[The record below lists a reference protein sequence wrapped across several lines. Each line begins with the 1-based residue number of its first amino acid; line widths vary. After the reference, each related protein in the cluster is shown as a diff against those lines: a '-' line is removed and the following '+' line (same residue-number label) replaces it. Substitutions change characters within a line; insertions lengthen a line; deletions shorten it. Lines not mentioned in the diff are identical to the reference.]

1 MVYQQKLVAVIKCNG
16 KILREVDNTVLI
28 PFLAEYEIFIKNL
41 ESRDAVIKISIDGE
55 DVLDNQSIIIKAN
68 SSCSLEGFLKG
79 NKVSN
84 KFKFIQKTAK
94 IQDHRGDRVDDGL
107 VRIEYQFTKIN
118 QTITTHHRHIH
129 ETHWYHPYW
138 CECPACRPYYTKP
151 YVQPFPFSPIVTY
164 GGSTSGTTFAMSN
177 ANLTASVNG
186 GNSSPGVENSIQAS
200 YSASGNIGA
209 AVGGSNTVTGPV
221 KNSILRSAEDK
232 SHVVVNNA
240 FMPQFDEG
248 ITVKGSE
255 SKQELK
261 EAWVSP
267 LEDQSYTI
275 VLRLRGS
282 DSKSIPVEKP
292 VLVSTK
298 VKCSTCGKSN
308 KSNIKFCPECG
319 TALF

>member
-118 QTITTHHRHIH
+118 QTITTTHRHVH
-129 ETHWYHPYW
+129 DNHWYHPYW
-138 CECPACRPYYTKP
+138 CDCPICRPYYIKP
-151 YVQPFPFSPIVTY
+151 YVPFPFSPIVTFC
-164 GGSTSGTTFAMSN
+164 GSTSGTTFGMSN
-177 ANLTASVNG
+177 ANLTASVNS

-200 YSASGNIGA
+200 YSASGNLGA
-209 AVGGSNTVTGPV
+209 AVGSNNVSGPV
-221 KNSILRSAEDK
+221 KKSILRSATEDK
-232 SHVVVNNA
+232 SQDVINQA

-248 ITVKGSE
+248 ISVKGSE
-255 SKQELK
+255 SEQKLQ

-275 VLRLRGS
+275 VLRLRGC
-282 DSKSIPVEKP
+282 DSKSVPVEKP

-298 VKCSTCGKSN
+298 VKCSTCGRSN
-308 KSNIKFCPECG
+308 KSHIKFCPECG

>member
-1 MVYQQKLVAVIKCNG
+1 VYQQKLVAVIKCNG

-41 ESRDAVIKISIDGE
+41 ESRDVVIKISIDGE
-55 DVLDNQSIIIKAN
+55 DVLDDQSIIIKAN
-68 SSCSLEGFLKG
+68 SSYSLEGFLKK

-94 IQDHRGDRVDDGL
+94 IQNHRGDRVDDGL
-107 VRIEYQFTKIN
+107 VRIEYQFIKIN
-118 QTITTHHRHIH
+118 QTVITRHIH

-138 CECPACRPYYTKP
+138 CECPVCRSYQINPYIP
-151 YVQPFPFSPIVTY
+151 SFPLSSIVTFD
-164 GGSTSGTTFAMSN
+164 GSTSGTTFTVPN
-177 ANLTASVNG
+177 ATLIASANAD
-186 GNSSPGVENSIQAS
+186 NSSPGVENSIQVS
-200 YSASGNIGA
+200 YGVSGNIG
-209 AVGGSNTVTGPV
+209 VTDGSNTGPI
-221 KNSILRSAEDK
+221 KNSIPSSVENK
-232 SHVVVNNA
+232 SQVIMENSVQPQA
-240 FMPQFDEG
+240 FIPQFDEG

-261 EAWVSP
+261 DACVSP
-267 LEDQSYTI
+267 LEEQSYVI

-282 DSKSIPVEKP
+282 NKSNQPLEKP

-298 VKCSTCGKSN
+298 VKCSTCGRSN
-308 KSNIKFCPECG
+308 KSYIKFCPECG

>member
-1 MVYQQKLVAVIKCNG
+1 MVYQQKLVVVIKYNG

-68 SSCSLEGFLKG
+68 SSCLLEGFLKG

-84 KFKFIQKTAK
+84 KFKFIQKTGK

-118 QTITTHHRHIH
+118 QTIITYRRHVH
-129 ETHWYHPYW
+129 DNHWYHPYW
-138 CECPACRPYYTKP
+138 CDCPICRSYYIKP
-151 YVQPFPFSPIVTY
+151 YVQLFPFLPIVTY
-164 GGSTSGTTFAMSN
+164 GGSTSGTTFVMSN
-177 ANLTASVNG
+177 ATLTASVNSD
-186 GNSSPGVENSIQAS
+186 NSSPGFENSIQAS
-200 YSASGNIGA
+200 CGISGNLGA
-209 AVGGSNTVTGPV
+209 VVGSNNVLGPV
-221 KNSILRSAEDK
+221 KNSILRSVTEDK
-232 SHVVVNNA
+232 SQEVINQA

-255 SKQELK
+255 LEQKLQ

-275 VLRLRGS
+275 VLRLKGC
-282 DSKSIPVEKP
+282 DSKSVPVEKS

-298 VKCSTCGKSN
+298 VKCSICGRSN
-308 KSNIKFCPECG
+308 KSHIKFCPECG

>member
-118 QTITTHHRHIH
+118 QTITTTHRHVH
-129 ETHWYHPYW
+129 DNHWYHPYW
-138 CECPACRPYYTKP
+138 CDCPICRPYYIKP
-151 YVQPFPFSPIVTY
+151 YVQPFPFSPI
-164 GGSTSGTTFAMSN
+164 
-177 ANLTASVNG
+177 
-186 GNSSPGVENSIQAS
+186 VENSIQAS
-200 YSASGNIGA
+200 YSASGNLGA
-209 AVGGSNTVTGPV
+209 AVGSNNVSGPV
-221 KNSILRSAEDK
+221 KKSILRSATEDK
-232 SHVVVNNA
+232 SQDVINQA

-248 ITVKGSE
+248 ISVKGSE
-255 SKQELK
+255 SEQKLQ

-275 VLRLRGS
+275 VLRLRGC
-282 DSKSIPVEKP
+282 DSKSVPVEKP

-298 VKCSTCGKSN
+298 VKCSTCGRSN
-308 KSNIKFCPECG
+308 KSHIKFCPECG